1 MIKYL
6 LFDQRAISLIVSR
19 STLQSV
25 EYNQGMRLVQHICG
39 KGNSE
44 ILEDVYI
51 EYNNNG
57 VLFVG
62 KRTDSDESQKGDKI
76 FCVDLTT
83 CNILSEESNPTNL
96 LIVMQK
102 VFRTALKIWNRQPFS
117 SSERINQTKSIVFP
131 FVMPDRR
138 RIVIERS
145 NNVDRLT
152 KRNISFP
159 LLAYKYSSEDPHGE
173 EKVDTSILAKAGEAY
188 VARRYQIQGLFPVT
202 ETYTNTDSTPALG
215 QTVGG
220 KLERKDNF
228 AYWNYET
235 QYKNLTESQKYIVDY
250 DNLDRPLRI
259 DGAAGTGKT
268 LSLLMRAY
276 RLLVSYK
283 EKKQPYR
290 IIFFSHSVST
300 CEQGKEIFSNYPLGT
315 SFMDPSS
322 EQTIRFTTLLEFCEK
337 FSKIES
343 TSVLDYDAGN
353 AKSYQLQLIQQVLE
367 EAKNNY
373 TINTYLPL
381 LSNNVQEVF
390 SDLTEAS
397 IQSICSIL
405 QHEFSIQ
412 IKGRTDCTLESYIEL
427 PSIQNGL
434 LCENKTDKEFI
445 FRLFAEYQKILN
457 TYNNFDVDDVIL
469 ETLSRMNAPVWRRL
483 RFEEGYDYIFVDEMH
498 LFNINEQSV
507 FHFLTKDYNKK
518 DIPICFAL
526 DYCQAIGDRGNTT
539 NDYIEN
545 AFGKIEKKK
554 YHTVFRNSP
563 QIANFCASIAASGV
577 LMFQESFVNPYDTVQ
592 NNFTMQEEQK
602 AQYTPRLYM
611 FKNDDAMLTALGNQL
626 DELMR
631 NLQCK
636 KREIAIISFVPP
648 LASAEGAKIISER
661 IKKNVRFVDDYC
673 VVPENEFLLTSPY
686 FINGQEFQAVILLG
700 VDEGRVPQTIGTD
713 DISQHFVKYSAYNLL
728 YLSASRAKYCLKIM
742 GSLLNGRSS
751 CLEHSIEAGY
761 LEISEL

>member
-51 EYNNNG
+51 EYNDDG
-57 VLFVG
+57 ILFVG
-62 KRTDSDESQKGDKI
+62 KKTDSDQTEKGDKI

-138 RIVIERS
+138 RLVIERS
-145 NNVDRLT
+145 NNVDRLM
-152 KRNISFP
+152 KRNICFP

-173 EKVDTSILAKAGEAY
+173 EKVDTSILAKAGETY
-188 VARRYQIQGLFPVT
+188 IARRYQIQGLFPVT
-202 ETYTNTDSTPALG
+202 ETYTNTDSTSALG

-228 AYWNYET
+228 AYWNYKT

-337 FSKIES
+337 FSEIES

-353 AKSYQLQLIQQVLE
+353 AKSYQLQLIQQV
-367 EAKNNY
+367 
-373 TINTYLPL
+373 
-381 LSNNVQEVF
+381 
-390 SDLTEAS
+390 
-397 IQSICSIL
+397 
-405 QHEFSIQ
+405 
-412 IKGRTDCTLESYIEL
+412 
-427 PSIQNGL
+427 
-434 LCENKTDKEFI
+434 
-445 FRLFAEYQKILN
+445 
-457 TYNNFDVDDVIL
+457 
-469 ETLSRMNAPVWRRL
+469 
-483 RFEEGYDYIFVDEMH
+483 
-498 LFNINEQSV
+498 
-507 FHFLTKDYNKK
+507 
-518 DIPICFAL
+518 
-526 DYCQAIGDRGNTT
+526 
-539 NDYIEN
+539 
-545 AFGKIEKKK
+545 
-554 YHTVFRNSP
+554 
-563 QIANFCASIAASGV
+563 
-577 LMFQESFVNPYDTVQ
+577 
-592 NNFTMQEEQK
+592 
-602 AQYTPRLYM
+602 
-611 FKNDDAMLTALGNQL
+611 
-626 DELMR
+626 
-631 NLQCK
+631 
-636 KREIAIISFVPP
+636 
-648 LASAEGAKIISER
+648 
-661 IKKNVRFVDDYC
+661 
-673 VVPENEFLLTSPY
+673 
-686 FINGQEFQAVILLG
+686 
-700 VDEGRVPQTIGTD
+700 
-713 DISQHFVKYSAYNLL
+713 
-728 YLSASRAKYCLKIM
+728 
-742 GSLLNGRSS
+742 
-751 CLEHSIEAGY
+751 
-761 LEISEL
+761 

>member
-202 ETYTNTDSTPALG
+202 ETYTNTDSTSALG

-235 QYKNLTESQKYIVDY
+235 QYNDINVGTLGASIKTMTISDHKPVIGEGDCQNT
-250 DNLDRPLRI
+250 NLD
-259 DGAAGTGKT
+259 
-268 LSLLMRAY
+268 
-276 RLLVSYK
+276 
-283 EKKQPYR
+283 
-290 IIFFSHSVST
+290 
-300 CEQGKEIFSNYPLGT
+300 
-315 SFMDPSS
+315 
-322 EQTIRFTTLLEFCEK
+322 
-337 FSKIES
+337 
-343 TSVLDYDAGN
+343 
-353 AKSYQLQLIQQVLE
+353 
-367 EAKNNY
+367 
-373 TINTYLPL
+373 
-381 LSNNVQEVF
+381 
-390 SDLTEAS
+390 
-397 IQSICSIL
+397 
-405 QHEFSIQ
+405 
-412 IKGRTDCTLESYIEL
+412 
-427 PSIQNGL
+427 
-434 LCENKTDKEFI
+434 
-445 FRLFAEYQKILN
+445 
-457 TYNNFDVDDVIL
+457 
-469 ETLSRMNAPVWRRL
+469 
-483 RFEEGYDYIFVDEMH
+483 
-498 LFNINEQSV
+498 
-507 FHFLTKDYNKK
+507 
-518 DIPICFAL
+518 
-526 DYCQAIGDRGNTT
+526 
-539 NDYIEN
+539 
-545 AFGKIEKKK
+545 
-554 YHTVFRNSP
+554 
-563 QIANFCASIAASGV
+563 
-577 LMFQESFVNPYDTVQ
+577 
-592 NNFTMQEEQK
+592 
-602 AQYTPRLYM
+602 
-611 FKNDDAMLTALGNQL
+611 
-626 DELMR
+626 
-631 NLQCK
+631 
-636 KREIAIISFVPP
+636 
-648 LASAEGAKIISER
+648 
-661 IKKNVRFVDDYC
+661 
-673 VVPENEFLLTSPY
+673 
-686 FINGQEFQAVILLG
+686 
-700 VDEGRVPQTIGTD
+700 
-713 DISQHFVKYSAYNLL
+713 
-728 YLSASRAKYCLKIM
+728 
-742 GSLLNGRSS
+742 
-751 CLEHSIEAGY
+751 
-761 LEISEL
+761 